1 MVMLSVRPRRRRVFG
16 LDAGDLLW
24 LVFGIALVAALTLIA
39 TA

>member
-1 MVMLSVRPRRRRVFG
+1 MLSTREGRRRVFG

-24 LVFGIALVAALTLIA
+24 LGVGIVFVAALTLIA